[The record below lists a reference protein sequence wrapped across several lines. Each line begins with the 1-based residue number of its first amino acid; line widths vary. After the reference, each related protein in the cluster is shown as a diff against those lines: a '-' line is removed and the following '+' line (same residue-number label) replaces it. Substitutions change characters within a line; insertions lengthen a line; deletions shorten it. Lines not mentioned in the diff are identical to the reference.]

1 MVTIITRLFNT
12 GGSKVALTSRP
23 RGTNDIIPGE
33 IELWLDLEQKIR
45 TVCHAYGYKEL
56 RTPMFEHTEL
66 FQRGIGD
73 TTDIVEKEMY
83 TFIDRGQRSITLR
96 PEGTAPLVRAYIE
109 NNLGSGALPVKL
121 FYYGPMFRYERPQAG
136 RYRQFT
142 QFGCEA
148 LGSADPLLDVET
160 IALPL
165 EIYQACGL
173 SGFEVQLNS
182 IGCPECRA
190 TYREALIVY
199 FEPLEDKV
207 CGSCQGRLH
216 RNPLRL
222 LDCKVEAC
230 QANILD
236 APNIIEYLCLDCAD
250 HFSQVRTYLD
260 QLNIPY
266 TLNPR
271 LVRGFDYYTR
281 TVFEVTSS
289 ELGSQNAIG
298 GGGRYDGLV
307 EEVGGKPTPA
317 VGYAVGVD
325 RLLLALKSQNK
336 IHLSLPGPNLYVVH
350 FGGDTKLKAAQIA
363 HILRGRGL
371 WIELDHSDRSVKA
384 QMKAANKLDSQ
395 YVLVIGEE
403 ELANNQAVL
412 RNMKNRQEQPVALD
426 DLETLTKNVGVCG
439 K

>member
-1 MVTIITRLFNT
+1 M
-12 GGSKVALTSRP
+12 ALTSRP

-33 IELWLDLEQKIR
+33 IELWLDLEEKIR
-45 TVCHAYGYKEL
+45 AVCHAYGYTEI
-56 RTPMFEHTEL
+56 RTPIFEHTEL

-73 TTDIVEKEMY
+73 ATDIVEKEMY
-83 TFIDRGQRSITLR
+83 TFLDRGERSITLR

-136 RYRQFT
+136 RYRQFV

-148 LGSADPLLDVET
+148 LGSADPLLDVEA

-165 EIYQACGL
+165 EIYRSCGL

-182 IGCPECRA
+182 IGCPSCRGS
-190 TYREALIVY
+190 YREKLIEY
-199 FEPLEDKV
+199 FTPHSEELCK
-207 CGSCQGRLH
+207 SCQNRLH

-222 LDCKVEAC
+222 LDCKVKGC
-230 QANILD
+230 QVIIGQ
-236 APNIIEYLCLDCAD
+236 APVITEYLCTDCKE
-250 HFSQVRTYLD
+250 HFSAVRTYLEE
-260 QLNIPY
+260 LEIAY
-266 TLNPR
+266 ELNPR

-298 GGGRYDGLV
+298 AGGRYDGLV

-325 RLLLALKSQNK
+325 RLLLALKGQDK
-336 IHLSLPGPNLYVVH
+336 LKVRTVGPNAYLVH
-350 FGGDTKLKAAQIA
+350 FGGATKVKAAQVA
-363 HILRGRGL
+363 HFLRGQGL
-371 WIELDHSDRSVKA
+371 WAELDHMDRSVKA
-384 QMKAANKLDSQ
+384 QMKAANRLESR
-395 YVLVIGEE
+395 YVVVFGEE
-403 ELANNQAVL
+403 ELARNLVVV
-412 RNMKNRQEQPVALD
+412 RNMLDGQEQEVTLD
-426 DLETLTKNVGVCG
+426 DLQQLTKLVGACA

>member
-1 MVTIITRLFNT
+1 M
-12 GGSKVALTSRP
+12 ALTSKP
-23 RGTNDIIPGE
+23 RGTNDLIPGE
-33 IELWLDLEQKIR
+33 IELWQQLEEKIR
-45 TVCHAYGYKEL
+45 VVCHAYGYQEL

-73 TTDIVEKEMY
+73 ATDIVEKEMY
-83 TFIDRGQRSITLR
+83 TFLDRGERSITLR

-121 FYYGPMFRYERPQAG
+121 YYYGPMFRYERPQAG

-148 LGSADPLLDVET
+148 LGSSDPLLDVEA

-165 EIYQACGL
+165 ELYKTCGL
-173 SGFEVQLNS
+173 SGFEVELNS
-182 IGCPECRA
+182 IGCPACRSS
-190 TYREALIVY
+190 YREKLVQF
-199 FEPLEDKV
+199 FEPHSDSL
-207 CGSCQGRLH
+207 CRSCRDRLH
-216 RNPLRL
+216 RNPMRL
-222 LDCKVEAC
+222 LDCKVESC
-230 QANILD
+230 QRIIED
-236 APNIIEYLCLDCAD
+236 APVITEHLCGDCAD
-250 HFSQVRTYLD
+250 HFAQVRQYLD
-260 QLNIPY
+260 ELQIPY
-266 TLNPR
+266 NLNPR

-281 TVFEVTSS
+281 TVFEVVSS

-336 IHLSLPGPNLYVVH
+336 LQVDSTGPSAYLVH
-350 FGGDTKLKAAQIA
+350 FGGNTKLKAARVA
-363 HILRGRGL
+363 HLLRGKGL
-371 WIELDHSDRSVKA
+371 WVELDHMDRSVKA
-384 QMKAANKLDSQ
+384 QMKQANRLDSK
-395 YVLVIGEE
+395 YVLVFGEE
-403 ELANNQAVL
+403 ELRNNQVVVK
-412 RNMKNRQEQPVALD
+412 NMQDGAEEKVALD
-426 DLETLTKNVGVCG
+426 DMGQLTKILGVCA

>member
-1 MVTIITRLFNT
+1 M
-12 GGSKVALTSRP
+12 ALTSKP

-33 IELWLDLEQKIR
+33 IELWLQLEEKIR

-56 RTPMFEHTEL
+56 RTPAFEHTEL

-73 TTDIVEKEMY
+73 ATDIVEKEMY
-83 TFIDRGQRSITLR
+83 TFVDRGQRSITLR

-109 NNLGSGALPVKL
+109 NNLGSGSLPVKL

-165 EIYQACGL
+165 ALYESCGL
-173 SGFEVQLNS
+173 SGFQVELNS
-182 IGCPECRA
+182 IGCPSCRSA
-190 TYREALIVY
+190 YREKLVEY
-199 FEPLEDKV
+199 FTPQTDEL
-207 CGSCQGRLH
+207 CQSCQGRLH

-222 LDCKVEAC
+222 LDCKVEGC
-230 QANILD
+230 QAIMKD
-236 APNIIEYLCLDCAD
+236 APVITEYLCSECAE
-250 HFSQVRTYLD
+250 HFLGVRTYLD
-260 QLNIPY
+260 ALQIRY

-281 TVFEVTSS
+281 TVFEVISS

-298 GGGRYDGLV
+298 AGGRYDGLV
-307 EEVGGKPTPA
+307 QEVGGKPTPA

-336 IHLSLPGPNLYVVH
+336 LQVDLPGPSCYVAH
-350 FGGDTKLKAAQIA
+350 FGGDTKIKAAQIA
-363 HILRGRGL
+363 QALRGQGM
-371 WIELDHSDRSVKA
+371 WIELDYADRSMKA
-384 QMKAANKLDSQ
+384 QMKTANKFDSQ
-395 YVLVIGEE
+395 FVLVIGEE
-403 ELANNQAVL
+403 ELANNRAAI
-412 RNMKNRQEQPVALD
+412 RNMHDGQEQPVSLN
-426 DLETLTKNVGVCG
+426 DLEQISKILGACAK
-439 K
+439 

>member
-1 MVTIITRLFNT
+1 M
-12 GGSKVALTSRP
+12 ALTSRP

-33 IELWLDLEQKIR
+33 IELWLELEDKIR
-45 TVCHAYGYKEL
+45 AVCHAYGYKEL

-83 TFIDRGQRSITLR
+83 TFIDRGKRSITLR

-109 NNLGSGALPVKL
+109 NNLGGGSLPVKL

-148 LGSADPLLDVET
+148 LGSEDPLLDVEA

-173 SGFEVQLNS
+173 HGFEVELNS
-182 IGCPECRA
+182 IGCPECRSA
-190 TYREALIVY
+190 YRTALVAY
-199 FEPLEDKV
+199 FEPLAETM
-207 CGSCQGRLH
+207 CGSCHGRLH

-222 LDCKVEAC
+222 LDCKVESC
-230 QANILD
+230 QANIAG
-236 APNIIEYLCLDCAD
+236 APSIIEYLCTDCAE
-250 HFSQVRTYLD
+250 HFAAVRTYLD
-260 QLNIPY
+260 ELKIPY

-281 TVFEVTSS
+281 TVFEVISS

-325 RLLLALKSQNK
+325 RLLLALKSQDK
-336 IHLSLPGPNLYVVH
+336 LQASLPGPDAYIVH
-350 FGGDTKLKAAQIA
+350 FGGDTKRKAAQIA
-363 HILRGRGL
+363 HGLRGQGL
-371 WIELDHSDRSVKA
+371 WIELDYADRSIKA
-384 QMKAANKLDSQ
+384 QMKAANRLNSH
-395 YVLVIGEE
+395 YVLVIGED
-403 ELANNQAVL
+403 ELAKNQAVL
-412 RNMKNRQEQPVALD
+412 RDMNDGQEKFVALD
-426 DLETLTKNVGVCG
+426 EVEQLSKIVGACA